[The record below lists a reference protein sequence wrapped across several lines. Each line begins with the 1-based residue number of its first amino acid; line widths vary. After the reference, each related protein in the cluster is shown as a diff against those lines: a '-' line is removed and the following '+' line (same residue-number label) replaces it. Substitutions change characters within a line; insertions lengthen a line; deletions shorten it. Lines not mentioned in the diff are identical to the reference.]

1 MKDSIAAAHHKLD
14 ALLDETRSA
23 LQAGE
28 EGRARASFAHLR
40 AALEAHFDQ
49 EDSLYYPSIR
59 ALRPDLK
66 KAVEGFL
73 AAHAKFSARL
83 AEIGASLDTDA
94 LADAERALEAFGT
107 AFASHEASE
116 ERVLLALDRDLGVPR

>member
-23 LQAGE
+23 LRAGDE
-28 EGRARASFAHLR
+28 RRARASFAHLR
-40 AALEAHFDQ
+40 AALDAHFDQ

-66 KAVEGFL
+66 KTVEGFL

-83 AEIGASLDTDA
+83 AAIGASLDADA
-94 LADAERALEAFGT
+94 LADAEHALEAFGA

-116 ERVLLALDRDLGVPR
+116 EQVLLALDRDLGVPR